1 MSEQITEILIKK
13 TTSPHFADVKPLI
26 SYLYHW
32 EKTIPNNVY
41 LRQPNGNLW
50 TEYTWKQVAEQVR
63 RMAAALKGMNLP
75 KGSNIGLVS
84 KNCSHWIM
92 ADLAIM
98 MAGYVSVPFYPTLD
112 AEKINQVVVHSG
124 CKVLFVGKLDDW
136 KSMKDGIPAD
146 VHKISFPEV
155 TAEKDCN
162 TKWNDLIAKHLPME
176 ENYIPNVHDLFT
188 IIYTSGT
195 TGMPKGVMH
204 TYYTVATPI
213 KAAAGVLKV
222 GANSDKYFSYLPLCH
237 IAERAI
243 VEAASLYSGGS
254 VSFVETL
261 DSFKDNLASV
271 QPTHFLAVPRIWT
284 KFQQGILAKMPQKK
298 LDLFLRIPILSGI
311 VKNKIKKGL
320 GLSKAKVVLT
330 GAAPMPPTL
339 ITWFQKLGITV
350 QEAYGMTENA
360 GCCTLMLPDNIR
372 IGTVGNPYPHCELKI
387 SETDGE
393 ILMKAEWVMVG
404 YYKEPEITAK
414 TIDSNGWLHTGDM
427 GLIDSQGCLKI
438 TGRVKDQFKTAK
450 GEFVVPSPIE
460 SKFADNSNIEQICL
474 VGRGLGQ
481 PLALAVLSELGM
493 KQSQDTIK
501 ESLVTTLKQVN
512 TNANNWEKVCKVVI
526 VKTPWS
532 IENGMLT
539 PTLKIKRNVLEDVYG
554 ARLEGWENQKGSDVI
569 WE

>member
-1 MSEQITEILIKK
+1 
-13 TTSPHFADVKPLI
+13 
-26 SYLYHW
+26 
-32 EKTIPNNVY
+32 IP
-41 LRQPNGNLW
+41 
-50 TEYTWKQVAEQVR
+50 
-63 RMAAALKGMNLP
+63 
-75 KGSNIGLVS
+75 
-84 KNCSHWIM
+84 
-92 ADLAIM
+92 D
-98 MAGYVSVPFYPTLD
+98 
-112 AEKINQVVVHSG
+112 
-124 CKVLFVGKLDDW
+124 
-136 KSMKDGIPAD
+136 
-146 VHKISFPEV
+146 
-155 TAEKDCN
+155 
-162 TKWNDLIAKHLPME
+162 
-176 ENYIPNVHDLFT
+176 VHDLFT

-222 GANSDKYFSYLPLCH
+222 GANTDKYFSYLPLCH

-261 DSFKDNLASV
+261 DSFKDNLAAV

-284 KFQQGILAKMPQKK
+284 KFQQGILGKMPQKK
-298 LDLFLRIPILSGI
+298 LDLFLKIPILSGI

-330 GAAPMPPTL
+330 GAAPMPPSL
-339 ITWFQKLGITV
+339 ITWFQKLGITI

-360 GCCTLMLPDNIR
+360 GCCTLMRTDNIR
-372 IGTVGNPYPHCELKI
+372 IGTVGNPYPNCELKI
-387 SETDGE
+387 SPVDGE
-393 ILMKAEWVMVG
+393 ILTRAEWIMVG

-414 TIDSNGWLHTGDM
+414 TVDAEGWLHTGDM
-427 GLIDSQGCLKI
+427 GLIDGEGCLKI
-438 TGRVKDQFKTAK
+438 TGRVKDQFKTSK

-493 KQSQDTIK
+493 KESQETIK
-501 ESLVTTLKQVN
+501 ASLVSTLKQVN
-512 TNANNWEKVCKVVI
+512 TNANNWEKVCKIVI
-526 VKTPWS
+526 VKTAWS

-554 ARLEGWENQKGSDVI
+554 TRLEGWENQKGNDVI